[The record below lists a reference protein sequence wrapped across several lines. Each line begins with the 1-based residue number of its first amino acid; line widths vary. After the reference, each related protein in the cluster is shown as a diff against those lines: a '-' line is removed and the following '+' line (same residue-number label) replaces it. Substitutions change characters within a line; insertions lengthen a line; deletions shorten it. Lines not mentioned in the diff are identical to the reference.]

1 MVHGLRGLRRA
12 FGGQGSVSLGEK
24 GFSVRTA
31 EYKGTILV
39 NMCDEELVGRTVS
52 EGKLKVHLSKDFYS
66 GEVVSGGEA
75 LRLIRTCS
83 IVNLAGARSVMLAVS
98 NSVGAAEAIR
108 EIEDVPFLMIYK
120 FSS

>member
-1 MVHGLRGLRRA
+1 MR
-12 FGGQGSVSLGEK
+12 SVNGT

-31 EYKGTILV
+31 QYKGSILV

-52 EGKLKVHLSKDFYS
+52 EGKLQVHLSSDFYS
-66 GEVVSGGEA
+66 GEVIDKGEA

-83 IVNLAGARSVMLAVS
+83 IVNLAGKRSVSLAVDNEIGS
-98 NSVGAAEAIR
+98 REAIR

-120 FSS
+120 FSG